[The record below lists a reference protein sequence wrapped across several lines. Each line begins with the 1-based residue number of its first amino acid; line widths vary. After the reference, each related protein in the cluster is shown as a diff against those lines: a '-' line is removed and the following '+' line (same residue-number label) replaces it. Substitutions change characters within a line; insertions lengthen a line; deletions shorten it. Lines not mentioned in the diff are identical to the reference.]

1 MARQGIGTGSSPN
14 DGSGDNLRVGAAKVN
29 DNFSEIYT
37 YFGDGT
43 NLNFNG
49 GVWDT
54 VSAGINTISSVGIGT
69 TNPRFTLEVGAVGAS
84 GTSLYVNGDARVT
97 GILTVGSSSITLNGS
112 TNEITVGTGIT
123 ISGNAG
129 IISATKVTI
138 GGETLT
144 GAGVTSLVAGSNIT
158 LSGSTG
164 RVTINASGGGGSGI
178 TTENIDADTL
188 IVSGVSTLGITSVT
202 GHTLHTKQLN
212 VSGVST
218 FNNPVD
224 VNGTFDFGSTGT
236 FNGNVDIKANVEF
249 DGSAGNSQL
258 FMYDDNGIYLG
269 SHNDGVIVYNNA
281 TNRVKFARSSAG
293 EIEIDAAP
301 VTLKHSNSTKLTTTG
316 AGVSVTG
323 IVTAT
328 SAIIGAGS
336 STNSVESPA
345 LTLSHNNPT
354 VVGTS
359 GTTGEI
365 KQIGGAPFFYDG
377 AVWREFVL
385 ATGTPVTRREDS
397 DWDNV
402 MLRLDFEDS
411 TTNIGDI
418 ENKKVLA
425 TGQDQKPDNVQT
437 ADCDLTGS
445 PVKYG
450 SQALRFTG
458 AGTMPFAWINRIDST
473 NDKLFDFEGAWTIEM
488 WIYVTD
494 TPNVSEIYPIVSASE
509 INTSPTDDWSL
520 LIMRNS
526 GTTDIRFRWYNVA
539 DGDSISDT
547 TPGVI
552 LGEYSNST
560 IVNQWNHIALV
571 RDGSDSTMHFY
582 VNGVEATGTSGSGG
596 TVTDTNVQ
604 WGGTTEYTSFGY
616 HYWMAGSGGH
626 HAKMVIDDV
635 RFSKSVRYTS
645 NFTPPSAALPIA
657 GTASTVYTPPGSKQG
672 EIALG
677 NSPAWTGMSGVTASK
692 IGSGHYRA
700 TFSSAF
706 SNASDYVI
714 TTSMNDH
721 IPSTTA
727 VGIGVTRY
735 TGYADFIVSRVS
747 DSVGIDSGSLAIN
760 LIKK

>member
-1 MARQGIGTGSSPN
+1 
-14 DGSGDNLRVGAAKVN
+14 
-29 DNFSEIYT
+29 
-37 YFGDGT
+37 
-43 NLNFNG
+43 
-49 GVWDT
+49 
-54 VSAGINTISSVGIGT
+54 
-69 TNPRFTLEVGAVGAS
+69 

-269 SHNDGVIVYNNA
+269 SNNDAKIIYNNSGNIVRFER
-281 TNRVKFARSSAG
+281 TGSAG

-301 VTLKHSNSTKLTTTG
+301 VTLQHSNSTKLTTTG

-411 TTNIGDI
+411 TTNIADI

-425 TGQDQKPDNVQT
+425 TGQDQKPDNVNST
-437 ADCDLTGS
+437 YCDLTGS

-458 AGTMPFAWINRIDST
+458 GGTMPFAWVNRIGST

-488 WIYVTD
+488 WIYVTES
-494 TPNVSEIYPIVSASE
+494 PGSHFFPIISATE

-520 LIMRNS
+520 LMEKSATNN
-526 GTTDIRFRWYNVA
+526 DIEFKWYNIRN
-539 DGDSISDT
+539 GDSSSDAS
-547 TPGVI
+547 PGFEI
-552 LGEYSNST
+552 AQYDRDS
-560 IVNQWNHIALV
+560 IVGQWNHIALV
-571 RDGSDSTMHFY
+571 RDGSDSSMHFY
-582 VNGVEATGTSGSGG
+582 LNGVESSRTNGSID
-596 TVTDTNVQ
+596 TLTDTNVQ
-604 WGGTTEYTSFGY
+604 WGGTNEYTSFGY
-616 HYWMAGSGGH
+616 HY
-626 HAKMVIDDV
+626 
-635 RFSKSVRYTS
+635 R
-645 NFTPPSAALPIA
+645 
-657 GTASTVYTPPGSKQG
+657 
-672 EIALG
+672 
-677 NSPAWTGMSGVTASK
+677 
-692 IGSGHYRA
+692 
-700 TFSSAF
+700 
-706 SNASDYVI
+706 
-714 TTSMNDH
+714 
-721 IPSTTA
+721 
-727 VGIGVTRY
+727 
-735 TGYADFIVSRVS
+735 
-747 DSVGIDSGSLAIN
+747 LA
-760 LIKK
+760 